1 MDLYQSLVT
10 VNPVTLIAQICNLF
24 IQLLIVKIF
33 FLDKI
38 KAVLDKRRE
47 TADKQIA
54 DAEAAKSEAAAIKQ
68 TYEENMRQ
76 AKTKADDMILSAQK
90 TAGVIRTMLGRRV
103 PGHFDEEQYALCWIV
118 DFPMYE
124 IGDESGELEFCHNPF
139 SMPSGGLDVLLKVC
153 DALEYAHSRNVM
165 HGDLKP
171 ANIMIGEYHET
182 YIMDWGIARRIGENP
197 EEAENPDGKRGICG
211 TPHYLA
217 PEMVVGEVC
226 DQRADIF
233 AMGVILFEAVTLKS
247 AFTGSSVQE
256 LMENIRDGRMEP
268 LEHRFHVRIDRDLK
282 CGHRTHQCPESDG
295 KGVKGAGEHL
305 RHVKALHTVT
315 SSGRRM

>member
-90 TAGVIRTMLGRRV
+90 TAAQRSEEIISQAQKQAAQIKTKAVSDIEMEKKKAINEAK
-103 PGHFDEEQYALCWIV
+103 DEI
-118 DFPMYE
+118 
-124 IGDESGELEFCHNPF
+124 SELA
-139 SMPSGGLDVLLKVC
+139 MAIAGKVVARELN
-153 DALEYAHSRNVM
+153 DA
-165 HGDLKP
+165 DQ
-171 ANIMIGEYHET
+171 
-182 YIMDWGIARRIGENP
+182 
-197 EEAENPDGKRGICG
+197 DG
-211 TPHYLA
+211 
-217 PEMVVGEVC
+217 M
-226 DQRADIF
+226 
-233 AMGVILFEAVTLKS
+233 
-247 AFTGSSVQE
+247 
-256 LMENIRDGRMEP
+256 
-268 LEHRFHVRIDRDLK
+268 IDRFIEELGDQK
-282 CGHRTHQCPESDG
+282 
-295 KGVKGAGEHL
+295 
-305 RHVKALHTVT
+305 
-315 SSGRRM
+315 

>member
-90 TAGVIRTMLGRRV
+90 TMNKQGSMVIRHVNET
-103 PGHFDEEQYALCWIV
+103 I
-118 DFPMYE
+118 
-124 IGDESGELEFCHNPF
+124 LEVFEVTGF
-139 SMPSGGLDVLLKVC
+139 IDILTV
-153 DALEYAHSRNVM
+153 
-165 HGDLKP
+165 
-171 ANIMIGEYHET
+171 
-182 YIMDWGIARRIGENP
+182 EN
-197 EEAENPDGKRGICG
+197 D
-211 TPHYLA
+211 
-217 PEMVVGEVC
+217 
-226 DQRADIF
+226 
-233 AMGVILFEAVTLKS
+233 
-247 AFTGSSVQE
+247 
-256 LMENIRDGRMEP
+256 
-268 LEHRFHVRIDRDLK
+268 
-282 CGHRTHQCPESDG
+282 
-295 KGVKGAGEHL
+295 
-305 RHVKALHTVT
+305 
-315 SSGRRM
+315 

>member
-90 TAGVIRTMLGRRV
+90 TAAQRS
-103 PGHFDEEQYALCWIV
+103 EEIISQAQKQATQIKTKAAS
-118 DFPMYE
+118 DIEMEKKKAINEAKNE
-124 IGDESGELEFCHNPF
+124 ISELA
-139 SMPSGGLDVLLKVC
+139 M
-153 DALEYAHSRNVM
+153 A
-165 HGDLKP
+165 
-171 ANIMIGEYHET
+171 
-182 YIMDWGIARRIGENP
+182 IA
-197 EEAENPDGKRGICG
+197 GK
-211 TPHYLA
+211 
-217 PEMVVGEVC
+217 VVGRELNDA
-226 DQRADIF
+226 DQ
-233 AMGVILFEAVTLKS
+233 
-247 AFTGSSVQE
+247 
-256 LMENIRDGRMEP
+256 DGM
-268 LEHRFHVRIDRDLK
+268 IDRFIEELGDQK
-282 CGHRTHQCPESDG
+282 
-295 KGVKGAGEHL
+295 
-305 RHVKALHTVT
+305 
-315 SSGRRM
+315 

>member
-90 TAGVIRTMLGRRV
+90 TAAQRS
-103 PGHFDEEQYALCWIV
+103 EEIISQAQKHAAQIKTKAAS
-118 DFPMYE
+118 DIEMEKKKAINEAKNE
-124 IGDESGELEFCHNPF
+124 ISELA
-139 SMPSGGLDVLLKVC
+139 MAIAGKVVARELN
-153 DALEYAHSRNVM
+153 DA
-165 HGDLKP
+165 DQ
-171 ANIMIGEYHET
+171 
-182 YIMDWGIARRIGENP
+182 
-197 EEAENPDGKRGICG
+197 DG
-211 TPHYLA
+211 
-217 PEMVVGEVC
+217 M
-226 DQRADIF
+226 
-233 AMGVILFEAVTLKS
+233 
-247 AFTGSSVQE
+247 
-256 LMENIRDGRMEP
+256 
-268 LEHRFHVRIDRDLK
+268 IDRFIEELGDQK
-282 CGHRTHQCPESDG
+282 
-295 KGVKGAGEHL
+295 
-305 RHVKALHTVT
+305 
-315 SSGRRM
+315 